1 MGNDQDLF
9 HEMVELLRTDAPML
23 LSAVHTA
30 HKEGDPPRLQWAAHT
45 LKGLASN
52 FGAER
57 AVSAAAEIERL
68 AKARQSAGLPA
79 AITELEESLD
89 ELIAA
94 LTPSP
99 EMSSSS

>member
-9 HEMVELLRTDAPML
+9 HEMVGLLRVDAPPL
-23 LSAVHTA
+23 LATIQSA
-30 HKEGDPPRLQWAAHT
+30 HKDGDAARMHRAAHT

-57 AVSAAAEIERL
+57 AVTSAAEVERL
-68 AKARQSAGLPA
+68 AKARQSTGMPA
-79 AITELEESLD
+79 AISELEESLD

-94 LTPSP
+94 LTPSA
-99 EMSSSS
+99 EMSRSS